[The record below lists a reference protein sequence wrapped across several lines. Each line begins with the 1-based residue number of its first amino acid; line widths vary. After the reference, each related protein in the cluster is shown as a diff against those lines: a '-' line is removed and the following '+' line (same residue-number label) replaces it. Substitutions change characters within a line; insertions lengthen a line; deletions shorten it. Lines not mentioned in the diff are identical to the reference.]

1 MKDYLLLLRN
11 LGKQQ
16 KAGMILKKRN
26 KRYVAYFLTVCMITM
41 GIPQMSVYATT
52 TLDQLHQA
60 EQEMQQMQQEKEEID
75 QEKQELQ
82 GELGGL
88 EQQQGSLK
96 AELNVLNEELSEAAE
111 HLAELEDQIDAKE
124 AEIEQTRA
132 ELEEAKQTEADQ
144 YEAMQNRMQASYE
157 SPDTDY
163 LEMLLSARSISELL
177 NYADYISMLADYDNQ
192 LLLKYQETKEAVAAK
207 EVALEEELAELEV
220 LKQANLD
227 EQERINSL
235 IQTTASYVQQYEAQ
249 ISTAEAELA
258 EIEAEIQRK
267 EAEIAAQE
275 ADVEALKKKYQE
287 ELLMS
292 QLASTSSKRDISQVT
307 FEEGDRYLLANLIYC
322 EAGGEPYEGQ
332 VAVGAVVI
340 NRVLSSV
347 FPDTVSGVIYQRRQF
362 SPVASGRLAL
372 ALSQNKA
379 TPSCYKAADEAM
391 SGYTN
396 VGGCVYFRTPIPG
409 LTGQQIGGH
418 IFY

>member
-1 MKDYLLLLRN
+1 MK
-11 LGKQQ
+11 
-16 KAGMILKKRN
+16 KKRS
-26 KRYVAYFLTVCMITM
+26 KIVAFILTVCLVVI
-41 GIPQMSVYATT
+41 GIPQMEVYATS
-52 TLDQLHQA
+52 TLNQL
-60 EQEMQQMQQEKEEID
+60 QEAQQQMQQMEQEKEQVD
-75 QEKQELQ
+75 QERQELE

-88 EQQQGSLK
+88 NQQHGSLK
-96 AELNVLNEELSEAAE
+96 AELDSLNTELAEAAE
-111 HLAELEDQIDAKE
+111 HLAELETQIADKE
-124 AEIEQTRA
+124 DEITKTRK
-132 ELEEAKQTEADQ
+132 ELEEAKATEEAQ
-144 YEAMQNRMQASYE
+144 YKAMQYRMQASYE

-177 NYADYISMLADYDNQ
+177 NMADYISMLADYDNR
-192 LLLKYQETKEAVAAK
+192 LLVEYQEAKDAVAAK
-207 EVALEEELAELEV
+207 EVVLETELAELEV

-227 EQERINSL
+227 EQARINDL
-235 IQTTASYVQQYEAQ
+235 IKTTSAYVQKYAQQ

-258 EIEAEIQRK
+258 EIEAEIARR

-275 ADVEALKKKYQE
+275 ADIQALQKKYQE

-292 QLASTSSKRDISQVT
+292 QLANSSSKRDISQVT

-347 FPDTVSGVIYQRRQF
+347 YPNTVSGVIYQRSQF

-379 TPSCYKAADEAM
+379 TASCYQAADEAM
-391 SGYTN
+391 AGVTN

-409 LTGQQIGGH
+409 LTGIQIGGH

>member
-1 MKDYLLLLRN
+1 MLR
-11 LGKQQ
+11 KR
-16 KAGMILKKRN
+16 KK
-26 KRYVAYFLTVCMITM
+26 KLVAMVIAACMFTM
-41 GIPQMSVYATT
+41 GLPQMTAYATG
-52 TLDQLHQA
+52 TLEQLQNA
-60 EQEMQQMQQEKEEID
+60 QQQMQQMQQEKEEID
-75 QEKQELQ
+75 EERQELQ

-88 EQQQGSLK
+88 EQQHGSLK
-96 AELNVLNEELSEAAE
+96 AELNALNEELAEAAE
-111 HLAELEDQIDAKE
+111 HLAELEAQIADKE
-124 AEIEQTRA
+124 AEIAQTKE

-157 SPDTDY
+157 SPDSEY

-177 NYADYISMLADYDNQ
+177 NFADYISMLADYDNQ
-192 LLLKYQETKEAVAAK
+192 LLLKYQATKEAVAAK

-227 EQERINSL
+227 EQERINAL
-235 IQTTASYVQQYEAQ
+235 IQTTADYVQKYAAQ

-258 EIEAEIQRK
+258 EIEAEIARK

-275 ADVEALKKKYQE
+275 ADIEALKKKYQE

-292 QLASTSSKRDISQVT
+292 QLANSSAKRDISQVV

-332 VAVGAVVI
+332 LAVGAVVI

-347 FPDTVSGVIYQRRQF
+347 YPNTVSGVIYQRRQF

-379 TPSCYKAADEAM
+379 TPSCYQAADAAM
-391 SGYTN
+391 SGQTN

-409 LTGQQIGGH
+409 LTGIQIGGH

>member
-1 MKDYLLLLRN
+1 MLR
-11 LGKQQ
+11 
-16 KAGMILKKRN
+16 KK
-26 KRYVAYFLTVCMITM
+26 KKKLVAVVIAVCMFTM
-41 GIPQMSVYATT
+41 GLPQMTAYATG
-52 TLDQLHQA
+52 TLEQLQNA
-60 EQEMQQMQQEKEEID
+60 QQQMQQMQQEKEEID
-75 QEKQELQ
+75 EERQELQ

-88 EQQQGSLK
+88 EQQHGSLK
-96 AELNVLNEELSEAAE
+96 SELNSLNEELAEAAE
-111 HLAELEDQIDAKE
+111 HLAELETQIAEKE
-124 AEIEQTRA
+124 AEIAQTKK
-132 ELEEAKQTEADQ
+132 ELEEAKQAEADQ

-157 SPDTDY
+157 SPDSEY

-177 NYADYISMLADYDNQ
+177 NFADYISMLADYDNQ
-192 LLLKYQETKEAVAAK
+192 VLLKYQATKEAVAAK
-207 EVALEEELAELEV
+207 EVALEQELAELEV

-227 EQERINSL
+227 EQERINAL
-235 IQTTASYVQQYEAQ
+235 IQTTADYVQKYAAQ

-258 EIEAEIQRK
+258 EIEAEIARK

-275 ADVEALKKKYQE
+275 ADIEALKKKYQE

-292 QLASTSSKRDISQVT
+292 QLANSSAKRDISQVV

-332 VAVGAVVI
+332 LAVGAVVI

-347 FPDTVSGVIYQRRQF
+347 YPNTVSGVIYQRRQF

-379 TPSCYKAADEAM
+379 TPSCYQAADAAM
-391 SGYTN
+391 SGQTN

-409 LTGQQIGGH
+409 LTGIQIGGH

>member
-1 MKDYLLLLRN
+1 
-11 LGKQQ
+11 
-16 KAGMILKKRN
+16 MILKKKK
-26 KRYVAYFLTVCMITM
+26 KRIVAYILAVCMITI
-41 GIPQMSVYATT
+41 GIPQMNVYATT
-52 TLDQLHQA
+52 TLEQLQQA
-60 EQEMQQMQQEKEEID
+60 EQEMNQMQQEKEEID
-75 QEKQELQ
+75 NEREELE

-88 EQQQGSLK
+88 NQQHGSLK
-96 AELNVLNEELSEAAE
+96 AELNALNEELTEATE
-111 HLAELEDQIDAKE
+111 HLAELEEQIADKE
-124 AEIEQTRA
+124 AEIEQTKL

-157 SPDTDY
+157 SPDSDY

-177 NYADYISMLADYDNQ
+177 NYADYISMLADYDNR
-192 LLLKYQETKEAVAAK
+192 LLLKYQEIKEEVAAK

-227 EQERINSL
+227 EQERINAL
-235 IQTTASYVQQYEAQ
+235 IQTTAAYVQQYAAQ
-249 ISTAEAELA
+249 ISTAQAELA
-258 EIEAEIQRK
+258 EIEAEIERK
-267 EAEIAAQE
+267 EAEIAAQQ
-275 ADVEALKKKYQE
+275 ADVEALRKQYQE

-292 QLASTSSKRDISQVT
+292 QLANSSAKRDISQVV

-347 FPDTVSGVIYQRRQF
+347 FPNTVSGVIYQRRQF

-372 ALSQNKA
+372 ALAQNKA
-379 TPSCYKAADEAM
+379 TPSCYQAADAAM
-391 SGYTN
+391 TGTTN

-409 LTGQQIGGH
+409 LTGIQIGGH

>member
-1 MKDYLLLLRN
+1 MLR
-11 LGKQQ
+11 
-16 KAGMILKKRN
+16 KK
-26 KRYVAYFLTVCMITM
+26 KKKLVAMVIAVCMFTM
-41 GIPQMSVYATT
+41 GLPQMTAYATG
-52 TLDQLHQA
+52 TLEQLQNA
-60 EQEMQQMQQEKEEID
+60 QQQMQQMQQEKEEID
-75 QEKQELQ
+75 EERQELQ

-88 EQQQGSLK
+88 EQQHGSLK
-96 AELNVLNEELSEAAE
+96 AELNALNEELAEAAE
-111 HLAELEDQIDAKE
+111 HLAELETQIADKE
-124 AEIEQTRA
+124 AEIAQTKK
-132 ELEEAKQTEADQ
+132 ELEEAKQAEADQ

-157 SPDTDY
+157 SPDSEY

-177 NYADYISMLADYDNQ
+177 NFADYISMLADYDNQ
-192 LLLKYQETKEAVAAK
+192 LLLKYQATKEAVAAK
-207 EVALEEELAELEV
+207 EAALEEELAELEV

-227 EQERINSL
+227 EQERINAL
-235 IQTTASYVQQYEAQ
+235 IQTTADYVQKYAAQ

-258 EIEAEIQRK
+258 EIEAEIARK

-275 ADVEALKKKYQE
+275 ADIEALKKKYQE

-292 QLASTSSKRDISQVT
+292 QLANSSAKRDISQVV

-332 VAVGAVVI
+332 LAVGAVVI

-347 FPDTVSGVIYQRRQF
+347 YPNTVSGVIYQRRQF

-379 TPSCYKAADEAM
+379 TPSCYQAADAAM
-391 SGYTN
+391 SGQTN

-409 LTGQQIGGH
+409 LTGIQIGGH

>member
-1 MKDYLLLLRN
+1 M
-11 LGKQQ
+11 
-16 KAGMILKKRN
+16 LKKK
-26 KRYVAYFLTVCMITM
+26 KRKLVAVAIAVCMFTM
-41 GIPQMSVYATT
+41 GLPQMTAYATG
-52 TLDQLHQA
+52 TLEQLQNA
-60 EQEMQQMQQEKEEID
+60 QQQMQQMQQEKEEID
-75 QEKQELQ
+75 EERQELQ

-88 EQQQGSLK
+88 EQQHGSLK
-96 AELNVLNEELSEAAE
+96 SELNSLNEELAEAAE
-111 HLAELEDQIDAKE
+111 HLAELEAQIAEKE
-124 AEIEQTRA
+124 AEIEQTKK
-132 ELEEAKQTEADQ
+132 ELEEAKQAESDQ

-157 SPDTDY
+157 SPDSDY

-177 NYADYISMLADYDNQ
+177 NFADYISMLADYDNRM
-192 LLLKYQETKEAVAAK
+192 LLKYQEAKEAVAAK
-207 EVALEEELAELEV
+207 EMALEAELAELEV
-220 LKQANLD
+220 LKQANLA

-235 IQTTASYVQQYEAQ
+235 IQTTAEYVQKYAAQ

-258 EIEAEIQRK
+258 EIEAEIARK

-275 ADVEALKKKYQE
+275 ADIEALKKKYQE

-292 QLASTSSKRDISQVT
+292 QLANSSAKRDISQVV

-332 VAVGAVVI
+332 LAVGAVVI

-347 FPDTVSGVIYQRRQF
+347 YPNTVSGVIYQNRQF

-379 TPSCYKAADEAM
+379 TPSCYQAADAAM
-391 SGYTN
+391 SGQTN

-409 LTGQQIGGH
+409 LTGIQIGGH

>member
-1 MKDYLLLLRN
+1 MLR
-11 LGKQQ
+11 KR
-16 KAGMILKKRN
+16 KK
-26 KRYVAYFLTVCMITM
+26 KLVAMVIAVCMFTM
-41 GIPQMSVYATT
+41 GLPQMTAYATG
-52 TLDQLHQA
+52 TLEQLQNA
-60 EQEMQQMQQEKEEID
+60 QQQMQQMQQEKQEID
-75 QEKQELQ
+75 EERQELQ

-88 EQQQGSLK
+88 EQQHGSLK
-96 AELNVLNEELSEAAE
+96 AELNALNEELAEAAE
-111 HLAELEDQIDAKE
+111 HLAELEAQIAEKE
-124 AEIEQTRA
+124 AEIAQTKK
-132 ELEEAKQTEADQ
+132 ELEEAKQAEADQ

-157 SPDTDY
+157 SPDSEY

-177 NYADYISMLADYDNQ
+177 NFADYISMLADYDNQ
-192 LLLKYQETKEAVAAK
+192 LLLKYQATKEAVAAK

-227 EQERINSL
+227 EQERINAL
-235 IQTTASYVQQYEAQ
+235 IQTTAEYVQKYAAQ

-258 EIEAEIQRK
+258 EIEAEIARK

-275 ADVEALKKKYQE
+275 ADIEALKKKYQE

-292 QLASTSSKRDISQVT
+292 QLANSSAKRDISQVV

-332 VAVGAVVI
+332 LAVGAVVI

-347 FPDTVSGVIYQRRQF
+347 YPNTVSGVIYQRRQF

-379 TPSCYKAADEAM
+379 TPSCYQAADAAM
-391 SGYTN
+391 SGQTN

-409 LTGQQIGGH
+409 LTGIQIGGH

>member
-1 MKDYLLLLRN
+1 MK
-11 LGKQQ
+11 
-16 KAGMILKKRN
+16 KKRR
-26 KRYVAYFLTVCMITM
+26 KYVALVVIVCMITL
-41 GIPQMSVYATT
+41 GIPQMEVYATT
-52 TLDQLHQA
+52 TLEQLQQA
-60 EQEMQQMQQEKEEID
+60 EQEMQQMEQEKEEID
-75 QEKQELQ
+75 GEREELE

-88 EQQQGSLK
+88 NQQHGTLK
-96 AELNVLNEELSEAAE
+96 AELDSLNKELEEAAE
-111 HLAELEDQIDAKE
+111 HLAELESQIKAKE
-124 AEIEQTRA
+124 AEIAQA
-132 ELEEAKQTEADQ
+132 QKELEEAKQTEADQ

-157 SPDTDY
+157 SPDSDY

-177 NYADYISMLADYDNQ
+177 NYADYISMLADYDNMM
-192 LLLKYQETKEAVAAK
+192 LTRYREAKEEVAAK
-207 EVALEEELAELEV
+207 EVALEGELSELET

-235 IQTTASYVQQYEAQ
+235 ISTTAQYVQQYAAQ

-258 EIEAEIQRK
+258 EIEAEIERK
-267 EAEIAAQE
+267 EAEIAAQQ
-275 ADVEALKKKYQE
+275 ADVEALKKQYQE

-292 QLASTSSKRDISQVT
+292 QLANSSSKRDISQVV

-347 FPDTVSGVIYQRRQF
+347 FPDTVSGVIYQRKQF

-379 TPSCYKAADEAM
+379 TPSCYQAADAAM
-391 SGYTN
+391 SGTTN

-409 LTGQQIGGH
+409 LTGIQIGGH

>member
-1 MKDYLLLLRN
+1 MLR
-11 LGKQQ
+11 KR
-16 KAGMILKKRN
+16 KK
-26 KRYVAYFLTVCMITM
+26 KLVAMVIAVCMFTM
-41 GIPQMSVYATT
+41 GLPQMTAYATG
-52 TLDQLHQA
+52 TLEQLQNA
-60 EQEMQQMQQEKEEID
+60 QQQMQQMQQEKEEID
-75 QEKQELQ
+75 EERQELQ

-88 EQQQGSLK
+88 EQQHGSLK
-96 AELNVLNEELSEAAE
+96 AELNALNEELAEAAE
-111 HLAELEDQIDAKE
+111 HLAELEAQIADKE
-124 AEIEQTRA
+124 AEIAQTKE

-157 SPDTDY
+157 SPDSEY

-177 NYADYISMLADYDNQ
+177 NFADYISMLADYDNQ
-192 LLLKYQETKEAVAAK
+192 LLLKYQATKEAVAAK
-207 EVALEEELAELEV
+207 EAALEQELAELEV

-227 EQERINSL
+227 EQERINAL
-235 IQTTASYVQQYEAQ
+235 IQTTADYVQKYAAQ

-258 EIEAEIQRK
+258 EIEAEIARK

-275 ADVEALKKKYQE
+275 ADIEALKKKYQE

-292 QLASTSSKRDISQVT
+292 QLANSSAKRDISQVV

-332 VAVGAVVI
+332 LAVGAVVI

-347 FPDTVSGVIYQRRQF
+347 YPNTVSGVIYQRRQF

-379 TPSCYKAADEAM
+379 TPSCYQAADAAM
-391 SGYTN
+391 SGQTN

-409 LTGQQIGGH
+409 LTGIQIGGH

>member
-1 MKDYLLLLRN
+1 MLR
-11 LGKQQ
+11 
-16 KAGMILKKRN
+16 KK
-26 KRYVAYFLTVCMITM
+26 KKKIVAIAIAVCMFTM
-41 GIPQMSVYATT
+41 GLPQMTAYATG
-52 TLDQLHQA
+52 TLEQLQNA
-60 EQEMQQMQQEKEEID
+60 QQQMQQMQQEKQEID
-75 QEKQELQ
+75 EERQELQ

-88 EQQQGSLK
+88 EQQHGSLK
-96 AELNVLNEELSEAAE
+96 AELNALNEELAEAAE
-111 HLAELEDQIDAKE
+111 HLAELEAQIADKE
-124 AEIEQTRA
+124 AEIAQTKK

-157 SPDTDY
+157 SPDSEY

-177 NYADYISMLADYDNQ
+177 NFADYISMLADYDNQ
-192 LLLKYQETKEAVAAK
+192 LLLKYQATKEAVAAK
-207 EVALEEELAELEV
+207 EVVLEQELAELEV

-227 EQERINSL
+227 EQERINAL
-235 IQTTASYVQQYEAQ
+235 IQTTADYVQKYAAQ

-258 EIEAEIQRK
+258 EIEAEIARK

-275 ADVEALKKKYQE
+275 ADIEALKKKYQE
-287 ELLMS
+287 EVLMS
-292 QLASTSSKRDISQVT
+292 QLANSSAKRDISQVV

-332 VAVGAVVI
+332 LAVGAVVI

-347 FPDTVSGVIYQRRQF
+347 YPNTVSGVIYQRRQF

-379 TPSCYKAADEAM
+379 TPSCYQAADAAM
-391 SGYTN
+391 SGQTN

-409 LTGQQIGGH
+409 LTGIQIGGH

>member
-1 MKDYLLLLRN
+1 MLR
-11 LGKQQ
+11 KR
-16 KAGMILKKRN
+16 KK
-26 KRYVAYFLTVCMITM
+26 KLVAMVIAVCMFTM
-41 GIPQMSVYATT
+41 GLPQMTAYATG
-52 TLDQLHQA
+52 TLEQLQNA
-60 EQEMQQMQQEKEEID
+60 QQQMQQMQQEKEEID
-75 QEKQELQ
+75 EERQELQ

-88 EQQQGSLK
+88 EQQHGSLK
-96 AELNVLNEELSEAAE
+96 AELNALNEELAEAAE
-111 HLAELEDQIDAKE
+111 HLAELEAQIADKE
-124 AEIEQTRA
+124 AEIAQTKE

-157 SPDTDY
+157 SPDSEY

-177 NYADYISMLADYDNQ
+177 NFADYISMLADYDNQ
-192 LLLKYQETKEAVAAK
+192 LLLKYQATKEAVAAK

-227 EQERINSL
+227 EQERINAL
-235 IQTTASYVQQYEAQ
+235 IQTTADYVQKYAAQ

-258 EIEAEIQRK
+258 EIEAEIARK

-275 ADVEALKKKYQE
+275 ADIEALKKKYQE

-292 QLASTSSKRDISQVT
+292 QLANSSAKRDISQVV

-332 VAVGAVVI
+332 LAVGAVVI

-347 FPDTVSGVIYQRRQF
+347 YPNTVSGVIYQRRQF

-379 TPSCYKAADEAM
+379 TPSCYQAADAAM
-391 SGYTN
+391 SGQTN

-409 LTGQQIGGH
+409 LTGIQIGGH

>member
-1 MKDYLLLLRN
+1 MLR
-11 LGKQQ
+11 KR
-16 KAGMILKKRN
+16 KK
-26 KRYVAYFLTVCMITM
+26 KLVAMVIAVCMFTM
-41 GIPQMSVYATT
+41 GLPQMTAYATG
-52 TLDQLHQA
+52 TLEQLQNA
-60 EQEMQQMQQEKEEID
+60 QQQMQQMQQEKQEID
-75 QEKQELQ
+75 EERQELQ

-88 EQQQGSLK
+88 EQQHGSLK
-96 AELNVLNEELSEAAE
+96 AELNALNEELAEAAE
-111 HLAELEDQIDAKE
+111 HLAELEAQIAEKE
-124 AEIEQTRA
+124 AEIAQTKK
-132 ELEEAKQTEADQ
+132 ELEEAKQAEADQ

-157 SPDTDY
+157 SPDSEY

-177 NYADYISMLADYDNQ
+177 NFADYISMLADYDNQ
-192 LLLKYQETKEAVAAK
+192 LLLKYQATKEAVAAK

-227 EQERINSL
+227 EQERINAL
-235 IQTTASYVQQYEAQ
+235 IQTTADYVQKYAAQ

-258 EIEAEIQRK
+258 EIEAEIARK

-275 ADVEALKKKYQE
+275 ADIEALKKKYQE

-292 QLASTSSKRDISQVT
+292 QLANSSAKRDISQVV

-332 VAVGAVVI
+332 LAVGAVVI

-347 FPDTVSGVIYQRRQF
+347 YPNTVSGVIYQRRQF

-379 TPSCYKAADEAM
+379 TPSCYQAADAAM
-391 SGYTN
+391 SGQTN

-409 LTGQQIGGH
+409 LTGIQIGGH

>member
-1 MKDYLLLLRN
+1 MK
-11 LGKQQ
+11 K
-16 KAGMILKKRN
+16 KKKRI
-26 KRYVAYFLTVCMITM
+26 VAYILAVCMITI
-41 GIPQMSVYATT
+41 GIPQMNVYATT
-52 TLDQLHQA
+52 TLEQLQQA

-75 QEKQELQ
+75 EERDDLED
-82 GELGGL
+82 ELGGL
-88 EQQQGSLK
+88 NQQHGSLK
-96 AELNVLNEELSEAAE
+96 AELNSLNEELTEATE
-111 HLAELEDQIDAKE
+111 HLAELEAQIAEKE
-124 AEIEQTRA
+124 AEIEQTRL
-132 ELEEAKQTEADQ
+132 ELEEAKRIEQEQ
-144 YEAMQNRMQASYE
+144 YEAMQYRMQASYE

-177 NYADYISMLADYDNQ
+177 NYADYISMLADYDNR
-192 LLLKYQETKEAVAAK
+192 LLLKYQETKEEVAAK

-227 EQERINSL
+227 EQERINAL
-235 IQTTASYVQQYEAQ
+235 IQTTAAYVQQYAAQ
-249 ISTAEAELA
+249 ISTAQAELA
-258 EIEAEIQRK
+258 EIEAEIERK
-267 EAEIAAQE
+267 EAEIAAQQ
-275 ADVEALKKKYQE
+275 ADVEALKKQYQE

-292 QLASTSSKRDISQVT
+292 QLANSSAKRDISQVV

-347 FPDTVSGVIYQRRQF
+347 FPNTVSGVIYQKRQF

-379 TPSCYKAADEAM
+379 TPSCYQAADQAM
-391 SGYTN
+391 AGVTN

-409 LTGQQIGGH
+409 LTGIQIGGH

>member
-1 MKDYLLLLRN
+1 
-11 LGKQQ
+11 
-16 KAGMILKKRN
+16 MILKKKK
-26 KRYVAYFLTVCMITM
+26 KRLVVI
-41 GIPQMSVYATT
+41 GIPQMEVYATS
-52 TLDQLHQA
+52 TLNQL
-60 EQEMQQMQQEKEEID
+60 QEAQQQMQQMEQEKEQVD
-75 QEKQELQ
+75 QERQELE

-88 EQQQGSLK
+88 NQQHGSLK
-96 AELNVLNEELSEAAE
+96 AELDSLNTELAEAAE
-111 HLAELEDQIDAKE
+111 HLAELETQIADKE
-124 AEIEQTRA
+124 DEITKTRK
-132 ELEEAKQTEADQ
+132 ELEEAKATEEAQ
-144 YEAMQNRMQASYE
+144 YEAMQYRMQASYE

-177 NYADYISMLADYDNQ
+177 NMADYISMLADYDNR
-192 LLLKYQETKEAVAAK
+192 LLVEYQEAKDAVAAK
-207 EVALEEELAELEV
+207 EVVLETELAELEV

-227 EQERINSL
+227 EQARINDL
-235 IQTTASYVQQYEAQ
+235 IKTTSAYVQKYAQQ

-258 EIEAEIQRK
+258 EIEAEIARK

-275 ADVEALKKKYQE
+275 ADIQALQKKYQE

-292 QLASTSSKRDISQVT
+292 QLANSSSKRDISQVT

-347 FPDTVSGVIYQRRQF
+347 YPNTVSGVIYQRSQF

-379 TPSCYKAADEAM
+379 TASCYQAADEAM
-391 SGYTN
+391 AGVTN

-409 LTGQQIGGH
+409 LTGIQIGGH

>member
-1 MKDYLLLLRN
+1 MLR
-11 LGKQQ
+11 KR
-16 KAGMILKKRN
+16 KK
-26 KRYVAYFLTVCMITM
+26 KLVAMVIAVCMFTM
-41 GIPQMSVYATT
+41 GLPQMTAYATG
-52 TLDQLHQA
+52 TLEQLQNA
-60 EQEMQQMQQEKEEID
+60 QQQMQQMQQEKEEID
-75 QEKQELQ
+75 EERQELQ

-88 EQQQGSLK
+88 EQQHGSLK
-96 AELNVLNEELSEAAE
+96 AELNALNEELAEAAE
-111 HLAELEDQIDAKE
+111 HLAELEAQIADKE
-124 AEIEQTRA
+124 AEIAQTKE

-157 SPDTDY
+157 SPDSEY

-177 NYADYISMLADYDNQ
+177 NFADYISMLADYDNQ
-192 LLLKYQETKEAVAAK
+192 LLLKYQATKEAVAAK

-227 EQERINSL
+227 EQERINTL
-235 IQTTASYVQQYEAQ
+235 IQTTADYVQKYAAQ

-258 EIEAEIQRK
+258 EIEAEIARK

-275 ADVEALKKKYQE
+275 ADIEALKKKYQE

-292 QLASTSSKRDISQVT
+292 QLANSSAKRDISQVV

-332 VAVGAVVI
+332 LAVGAVVI

-347 FPDTVSGVIYQRRQF
+347 YPNTVSGVIYQRRQF

-379 TPSCYKAADEAM
+379 TPSCYQAADAAM
-391 SGYTN
+391 SGQTN

-409 LTGQQIGGH
+409 LTGIQIGGH

>member
-1 MKDYLLLLRN
+1 MLR
-11 LGKQQ
+11 
-16 KAGMILKKRN
+16 KK
-26 KRYVAYFLTVCMITM
+26 KKKIVAIAIAVCMFTM
-41 GIPQMSVYATT
+41 GLPQMTAYATG
-52 TLDQLHQA
+52 TLEQLQNA
-60 EQEMQQMQQEKEEID
+60 QQQMQQMQQEKQEID
-75 QEKQELQ
+75 EERQELQ

-88 EQQQGSLK
+88 EQQHGSLK
-96 AELNVLNEELSEAAE
+96 AELNALNEELAEAAE
-111 HLAELEDQIDAKE
+111 HLAELEAQIADKE
-124 AEIEQTRA
+124 AEIAQTKK
-132 ELEEAKQTEADQ
+132 ELEEAKQAEADQ

-157 SPDTDY
+157 SPDSEY

-177 NYADYISMLADYDNQ
+177 NFADYISMLADYDNQ
-192 LLLKYQETKEAVAAK
+192 VLLKYQATKEAVAAK
-207 EVALEEELAELEV
+207 EVALEQELAELEV

-227 EQERINSL
+227 EQERINAL
-235 IQTTASYVQQYEAQ
+235 IQTTADYVQKYAAQ

-258 EIEAEIQRK
+258 EIEAEIARK

-275 ADVEALKKKYQE
+275 ADIEALKKKYQE

-292 QLASTSSKRDISQVT
+292 QLANSSAKRDISQVV

-332 VAVGAVVI
+332 LAVGAVVI

-347 FPDTVSGVIYQRRQF
+347 YPNTVSGVIYQRRQF

-379 TPSCYKAADEAM
+379 TPSCYQAADAAM
-391 SGYTN
+391 SGQTN

-409 LTGQQIGGH
+409 LTGIQIGGH

>member
-1 MKDYLLLLRN
+1 M
-11 LGKQQ
+11 
-16 KAGMILKKRN
+16 KKRQ
-26 KRYVAYFLTVCMITM
+26 RRIVAVAIAVCMFTM
-41 GIPQMSVYATT
+41 GLPQMTVYATT

-60 EQEMQQMQQEKEEID
+60 EQEMQQIQQEKEEID
-75 QEKQELQ
+75 QERQELE

-88 EQQQGSLK
+88 EQQHGSLK
-96 AELNVLNEELSEAAE
+96 AELNALNAELEEAAE
-111 HLAELEDQIDAKE
+111 HLAELEGKIADKE
-124 AEIEQTRA
+124 AEIEQTRK
-132 ELEEAKQTEADQ
+132 ELEEAKETEANQ

-157 SPDTDY
+157 SPDADY

-177 NYADYISMLADYDNQ
+177 NLADYISMLAEYDNQ

-207 EVALEEELAELEV
+207 EAALEVELADLEV

-227 EQERINSL
+227 EQARINAL
-235 IQTTASYVQQYEAQ
+235 IETTASYVQQYASQ

-258 EIEAEIQRK
+258 EIEAEVARK
-267 EAEIAAQE
+267 EAELAAQE

-292 QLASTSSKRDISQVT
+292 QLANSSAKRDISQVT

-332 VAVGAVVI
+332 LAVGAVVI

-347 FPDTVSGVIYQRRQF
+347 YPNTVSGVIYQKRQF

-372 ALSQNKA
+372 ALAQNKA
-379 TPSCYKAADEAM
+379 TPSCYQAADAAM
-391 SGYTN
+391 AGTTN

-409 LTGQQIGGH
+409 LTGIQIGGH

>member
-1 MKDYLLLLRN
+1 MK
-11 LGKQQ
+11 
-16 KAGMILKKRN
+16 KKRS
-26 KRYVAYFLTVCMITM
+26 KIVAFILTICLVTI
-41 GIPQMSVYATT
+41 GIPQMEVYATS
-52 TLDQLHQA
+52 TLDQLQDA
-60 EQEMQQMQQEKEEID
+60 QQQMQQMEQEKEQVD
-75 QEKQELQ
+75 QEREELE

-88 EQQQGSLK
+88 NQQHGSLK
-96 AELNVLNEELSEAAE
+96 SELDSLNQELTEAAE
-111 HLAELEDQIDAKE
+111 HLAQLEQQITDKE
-124 AEIEQTRA
+124 AEITQTQK
-132 ELEEAKQTEADQ
+132 ELEEAKATEAAQ
-144 YEAMQNRMQASYE
+144 YVAMQNRMQASYE

-177 NYADYISMLADYDNQ
+177 NLADYISMLADYDNR
-192 LLLKYQETKEAVAAK
+192 LLIEYQETKDAVAAK
-207 EVALEEELAELEV
+207 EILLEQELAELED

-227 EQERINSL
+227 EQARINAL
-235 IQTTASYVQQYEAQ
+235 IQTTAVYVQQYAEQ

-258 EIEAEIQRK
+258 EIEAEIARR

-275 ADVEALKKKYQE
+275 ADIQALQKKYQE

-292 QLASTSSKRDISQVT
+292 QLANSSTKRDISQVT

-347 FPDTVSGVIYQRRQF
+347 FPNTVSGVIYQNRQF

-379 TPSCYKAADEAM
+379 TPSCYQAADEAM
-391 SGYTN
+391 AGVTN

-409 LTGQQIGGH
+409 LTGIQIGGH

>member
-1 MKDYLLLLRN
+1 M
-11 LGKQQ
+11 
-16 KAGMILKKRN
+16 LKK
-26 KRYVAYFLTVCMITM
+26 KKKKLVAVVIAVCMFTM
-41 GIPQMSVYATT
+41 GLPQMTAYATG
-52 TLDQLHQA
+52 TLEQLQNA
-60 EQEMQQMQQEKEEID
+60 QQQMQQMQQEKEEID
-75 QEKQELQ
+75 EERQELQ

-88 EQQQGSLK
+88 EQQHGSLK
-96 AELNVLNEELSEAAE
+96 SELNSLNEELAEAAE
-111 HLAELEDQIDAKE
+111 HLAELEAQIAEKE
-124 AEIEQTRA
+124 AEIEQTKK
-132 ELEEAKQTEADQ
+132 ELEEAKQAEADQ

-157 SPDTDY
+157 SPDSEY

-177 NYADYISMLADYDNQ
+177 NFADYISMLADYDNQ
-192 LLLKYQETKEAVAAK
+192 VLLKYQATKEAVAAK
-207 EVALEEELAELEV
+207 EVALEQELAELEV

-227 EQERINSL
+227 EQERINAL
-235 IQTTASYVQQYEAQ
+235 IQTTADYVQKYAAQ

-258 EIEAEIQRK
+258 EIEAEIARK

-275 ADVEALKKKYQE
+275 ADIEALKKKYQE

-292 QLASTSSKRDISQVT
+292 QLANSSAKRDISQVV

-332 VAVGAVVI
+332 LAVGAVVI

-347 FPDTVSGVIYQRRQF
+347 YPNTVSGVIYQRRQF

-379 TPSCYKAADEAM
+379 TPSCYQAADAAM
-391 SGYTN
+391 SGQTN

-409 LTGQQIGGH
+409 LTGIQIGGH

>member
-1 MKDYLLLLRN
+1 M
-11 LGKQQ
+11 
-16 KAGMILKKRN
+16 LKK
-26 KRYVAYFLTVCMITM
+26 KKKKLVAVVIAVCMFTM
-41 GIPQMSVYATT
+41 GLPQMTAYATG
-52 TLDQLHQA
+52 TLEQLQNA
-60 EQEMQQMQQEKEEID
+60 QQQMQQMQQEKEEID
-75 QEKQELQ
+75 EERQELQ

-88 EQQQGSLK
+88 EQQHGSLK
-96 AELNVLNEELSEAAE
+96 AELNSLNEELVEAAE
-111 HLAELEDQIDAKE
+111 HLAELETQIAEKE
-124 AEIEQTRA
+124 AEIAQTKK
-132 ELEEAKQTEADQ
+132 ELEEAKQAEADQ

-157 SPDTDY
+157 SPDSEY

-177 NYADYISMLADYDNQ
+177 NFADYISMLADYDNQ
-192 LLLKYQETKEAVAAK
+192 VLLKYQATKEAVAAK
-207 EVALEEELAELEV
+207 EVVLEQELAELEV

-227 EQERINSL
+227 EQERINAL
-235 IQTTASYVQQYEAQ
+235 IQTTADYVQKYAAQ

-258 EIEAEIQRK
+258 EIEAEIARK

-275 ADVEALKKKYQE
+275 ADIEALKKKYQE

-292 QLASTSSKRDISQVT
+292 QLANSSAKRDISQVV

-332 VAVGAVVI
+332 LAVGAVVI

-347 FPDTVSGVIYQRRQF
+347 YPNTVSGVIYQRRQF

-379 TPSCYKAADEAM
+379 TPSCYQAADAAM
-391 SGYTN
+391 SGQTN

-409 LTGQQIGGH
+409 LTGIQIGGH

>member
-1 MKDYLLLLRN
+1 MLR
-11 LGKQQ
+11 KR
-16 KAGMILKKRN
+16 KK
-26 KRYVAYFLTVCMITM
+26 KLVAVVIAVCMFTM
-41 GIPQMSVYATT
+41 GLPQMTAYATG
-52 TLDQLHQA
+52 TLEQLQNA
-60 EQEMQQMQQEKEEID
+60 QQQMQQMQQEKEEID
-75 QEKQELQ
+75 EERQELQ

-88 EQQQGSLK
+88 EQQHGSLK
-96 AELNVLNEELSEAAE
+96 TELNALNEELAEAAE
-111 HLAELEDQIDAKE
+111 HLAELEAQIADKE
-124 AEIEQTRA
+124 AEIAQTKK

-157 SPDTDY
+157 SPDSEY

-177 NYADYISMLADYDNQ
+177 NFADYISMLADYDNQ
-192 LLLKYQETKEAVAAK
+192 LLLKYQATKEAVAAK
-207 EVALEEELAELEV
+207 EVVLEQELAELEV

-227 EQERINSL
+227 EQERINAL
-235 IQTTASYVQQYEAQ
+235 IQTTADYVQKYAAQ

-258 EIEAEIQRK
+258 EIEAEIARK

-275 ADVEALKKKYQE
+275 ADIEALKKKYQE

-292 QLASTSSKRDISQVT
+292 QLANSSAKRDISQVV

-332 VAVGAVVI
+332 LAVGAVVI

-347 FPDTVSGVIYQRRQF
+347 YPNTVSGVIYQRRQF

-379 TPSCYKAADEAM
+379 TPSCYQAADAAM
-391 SGYTN
+391 SGQTN

-409 LTGQQIGGH
+409 LTGIQIGGH

>member
-1 MKDYLLLLRN
+1 MLR
-11 LGKQQ
+11 
-16 KAGMILKKRN
+16 KK
-26 KRYVAYFLTVCMITM
+26 KKKIVAIAIAVCMFTM
-41 GIPQMSVYATT
+41 GLPQMTAYATG
-52 TLDQLHQA
+52 TLEQLQNA
-60 EQEMQQMQQEKEEID
+60 QQQMQQMQQEKQEID
-75 QEKQELQ
+75 EERQELQ

-88 EQQQGSLK
+88 EQQHGSLK
-96 AELNVLNEELSEAAE
+96 AELNALNEELAEAAE
-111 HLAELEDQIDAKE
+111 HLAELESQIADKE
-124 AEIEQTRA
+124 AEIAQTKK

-157 SPDTDY
+157 SPDSEY

-177 NYADYISMLADYDNQ
+177 NFADYISMLADYDNQ
-192 LLLKYQETKEAVAAK
+192 LLLKYQATKEAVAAK
-207 EVALEEELAELEV
+207 EVVLEQELAELEV

-227 EQERINSL
+227 EQERINAL
-235 IQTTASYVQQYEAQ
+235 IQTTADYVQKYAAQ

-258 EIEAEIQRK
+258 EIEAEIARK

-275 ADVEALKKKYQE
+275 ADIEALKKKYQE

-292 QLASTSSKRDISQVT
+292 QLANSSAKRDISQVV

-332 VAVGAVVI
+332 LAVGAVVI

-347 FPDTVSGVIYQRRQF
+347 YPNTVSGVIYQRRQF

-379 TPSCYKAADEAM
+379 TPSCYQAADAAM
-391 SGYTN
+391 SGQTN

-409 LTGQQIGGH
+409 LTGIQIGGH

>member
-1 MKDYLLLLRN
+1 MLR
-11 LGKQQ
+11 
-16 KAGMILKKRN
+16 KK
-26 KRYVAYFLTVCMITM
+26 KKKLVAMVIAVCMFTM
-41 GIPQMSVYATT
+41 GLPQMTAYATG
-52 TLDQLHQA
+52 TLEQLQNA
-60 EQEMQQMQQEKEEID
+60 QQQMQQMQQEKEEID
-75 QEKQELQ
+75 EERQELQ

-88 EQQQGSLK
+88 EQQHGSLK
-96 AELNVLNEELSEAAE
+96 AELNALNEELAEAAE
-111 HLAELEDQIDAKE
+111 HLAELEAQISDKE
-124 AEIEQTRA
+124 AEIAQTKE

-157 SPDTDY
+157 SPDSEY

-177 NYADYISMLADYDNQ
+177 NFADYISMLADYDNQ
-192 LLLKYQETKEAVAAK
+192 LLLKYQATKEAVAAK
-207 EVALEEELAELEV
+207 EVVLEQELAELEV

-227 EQERINSL
+227 EQERINAL
-235 IQTTASYVQQYEAQ
+235 IQTTADYVQKYAAQ

-258 EIEAEIQRK
+258 EIEAEIARK

-275 ADVEALKKKYQE
+275 ADIEALKKKYQE

-292 QLASTSSKRDISQVT
+292 QLANSSAKRDISQVV

-332 VAVGAVVI
+332 LAVGAVVI

-347 FPDTVSGVIYQRRQF
+347 YPNTVSGVIYQRRQF

-379 TPSCYKAADEAM
+379 TPSCYQAADAAM
-391 SGYTN
+391 SGQTN

-409 LTGQQIGGH
+409 LTGIQIGGH

>member
-1 MKDYLLLLRN
+1 MLR
-11 LGKQQ
+11 
-16 KAGMILKKRN
+16 KK
-26 KRYVAYFLTVCMITM
+26 KKKLVAVIIAVCMFTM
-41 GIPQMSVYATT
+41 GLPQMTAYATG
-52 TLDQLHQA
+52 TLEQLQNA
-60 EQEMQQMQQEKEEID
+60 QQQMQQMQQEKEEID
-75 QEKQELQ
+75 EERQDLQ

-88 EQQQGSLK
+88 EQQHGSLK
-96 AELNVLNEELSEAAE
+96 AELNALNEELAEAAE
-111 HLAELEDQIDAKE
+111 HLAELEAQIADKE
-124 AEIEQTRA
+124 AEIAQTKE

-157 SPDTDY
+157 SPDSEY

-177 NYADYISMLADYDNQ
+177 NFADYISMLADYDNQ
-192 LLLKYQETKEAVAAK
+192 LLLKYQATKEAVAAK
-207 EVALEEELAELEV
+207 EAALEQELAELEV

-227 EQERINSL
+227 EQERINAL
-235 IQTTASYVQQYEAQ
+235 IQTTADYVQKYAAQ

-258 EIEAEIQRK
+258 EIEAEIARK

-275 ADVEALKKKYQE
+275 ADIEALKKKYQE

-292 QLASTSSKRDISQVT
+292 QLANSSAKRDISQVV

-332 VAVGAVVI
+332 LAVGAVVI

-347 FPDTVSGVIYQRRQF
+347 YPNTVSGVIYQRRQF

-379 TPSCYKAADEAM
+379 TPSCYQAADAAM
-391 SGYTN
+391 SGQTN

-409 LTGQQIGGH
+409 LTGIQIGGH

>member
-1 MKDYLLLLRN
+1 MLR
-11 LGKQQ
+11 KR
-16 KAGMILKKRN
+16 KK
-26 KRYVAYFLTVCMITM
+26 KLVAMVIAVCMFTM
-41 GIPQMSVYATT
+41 GLPQMTAYATG
-52 TLDQLHQA
+52 TLEQLQNA
-60 EQEMQQMQQEKEEID
+60 QQQMQQMQQEKEEID
-75 QEKQELQ
+75 EERQELQ

-88 EQQQGSLK
+88 EQQHGSLK
-96 AELNVLNEELSEAAE
+96 AELNALNEELAEAAE
-111 HLAELEDQIDAKE
+111 HLAELETQIADKE
-124 AEIEQTRA
+124 AEIAQTKK
-132 ELEEAKQTEADQ
+132 ELEEAKQAEADQ

-157 SPDTDY
+157 SPDSEY

-177 NYADYISMLADYDNQ
+177 NFADYISMLADYDNQ
-192 LLLKYQETKEAVAAK
+192 VLLKYQATKEAVAAK
-207 EVALEEELAELEV
+207 EVALEQELAELEV

-227 EQERINSL
+227 EQERINAL
-235 IQTTASYVQQYEAQ
+235 IQTTADYVQKYAAQ

-258 EIEAEIQRK
+258 EIEAEIARK

-275 ADVEALKKKYQE
+275 ADIEALKKKYQE

-292 QLASTSSKRDISQVT
+292 QLANSSAKRDISQVV

-332 VAVGAVVI
+332 LAVGAVVI

-347 FPDTVSGVIYQRRQF
+347 YPNTVSGVIYQRRQF

-379 TPSCYKAADEAM
+379 TPSCYQAADAAM
-391 SGYTN
+391 SGQTN

-409 LTGQQIGGH
+409 LTGMQIGGH

>member
-1 MKDYLLLLRN
+1 MLR
-11 LGKQQ
+11 
-16 KAGMILKKRN
+16 KK
-26 KRYVAYFLTVCMITM
+26 KKKLVAVVIAVCMFTM
-41 GIPQMSVYATT
+41 GLPQMTAYATG
-52 TLDQLHQA
+52 TLEQLQNA
-60 EQEMQQMQQEKEEID
+60 QQQMQQMQQEKEEID
-75 QEKQELQ
+75 EERQELQ

-88 EQQQGSLK
+88 EQQHGSLK
-96 AELNVLNEELSEAAE
+96 AELDSLNEELAEAAE
-111 HLAELEDQIDAKE
+111 HLAELETQITDKE
-124 AEIEQTRA
+124 AEIVQTRND
-132 ELEEAKQTEADQ
+132 LEEAKQTEAEQ

-157 SPDTDY
+157 SPDADY

-177 NYADYISMLADYDNQ
+177 NLADYISMLADYDNQ
-192 LLLKYQETKEAVAAK
+192 LLLKYQATKEAVAAK
-207 EVALEEELAELEV
+207 EVALEEELVELEA

-227 EQERINSL
+227 EQERINAL
-235 IQTTASYVQQYEAQ
+235 IQTTAEYVQKYAAQ

-258 EIEAEIQRK
+258 EIEAEIARK

-275 ADVEALKKKYQE
+275 ADIEALKKKYQE
-287 ELLMS
+287 EVLMS
-292 QLASTSSKRDISQVT
+292 QLANSSAKRDISQVV

-332 VAVGAVVI
+332 LAVGAVVI

-347 FPDTVSGVIYQRRQF
+347 YPNTVSGVIYQRRQF

-379 TPSCYKAADEAM
+379 TPSCYQAADAAM
-391 SGYTN
+391 SGQTN

-409 LTGQQIGGH
+409 LTGIQIGGH

>member
-1 MKDYLLLLRN
+1 MLR
-11 LGKQQ
+11 
-16 KAGMILKKRN
+16 KK
-26 KRYVAYFLTVCMITM
+26 KKKLVAVVIAVCMFTM
-41 GIPQMSVYATT
+41 GLPQMTAYATG
-52 TLDQLHQA
+52 TLEQLQNA
-60 EQEMQQMQQEKEEID
+60 QQQMQQMQQEKEEID
-75 QEKQELQ
+75 EERQELQ

-88 EQQQGSLK
+88 EQKHGSLK
-96 AELNVLNEELSEAAE
+96 AELNSLNEELAEAAE
-111 HLAELEDQIDAKE
+111 HLAELETQIAEKE
-124 AEIEQTRA
+124 AEIEQTKR

-144 YEAMQNRMQASYE
+144 YEAMQHRMQASYE
-157 SPDTDY
+157 SPDADY

-177 NYADYISMLADYDNQ
+177 NLADYISMLADYDNQ
-192 LLLKYQETKEAVAAK
+192 LLLKYQATKEAVAAK
-207 EVALEEELAELEV
+207 EVALEEELVELEA

-227 EQERINSL
+227 EQERINAL
-235 IQTTASYVQQYEAQ
+235 IQTTADYVQKYAAQ

-258 EIEAEIQRK
+258 EIEAEIARK

-275 ADVEALKKKYQE
+275 ADIEALKKKYQE
-287 ELLMS
+287 EVLMS
-292 QLASTSSKRDISQVT
+292 QLANSSAKRDISQVV

-332 VAVGAVVI
+332 LAVGAVVI

-347 FPDTVSGVIYQRRQF
+347 YPNTVSGVIYQRRQF

-379 TPSCYKAADEAM
+379 TLSCYQAADAAM
-391 SGYTN
+391 SGQTN

-409 LTGQQIGGH
+409 LTGIQIGGH